1 MTSGREICYNNDM
14 KTIKRVAISKI
25 EDLTRQF
32 PVLMVTGARQVGKTT
47 LLKMIDSKRNFVTLD
62 DPQLRDLARR
72 DPLLFLQSYP
82 TPLTIDEVQYA
93 PELLPY
99 IKMAVDA
106 HPDEMGQFWLT
117 GSQQFE
123 LMKNVGESLAGRV
136 ALLPLGGITQGEENG
151 AAFQG
156 PFSFLEAPPN
166 AFTQFEG
173 VREVFARIY
182 RGTYPALVSGRV
194 KDVQTFY
201 RSYVA
206 TYVER
211 DVRQMT
217 NVADT
222 VRFLQFLKVMSSR
235 VGGLLNLSDVA
246 RDVGIAQPTAKA
258 WLSIL
263 EASGLVYLL
272 RPYKT
277 NICSRIV
284 KTPKVYFMDTGLCCY
299 LTGWASAE
307 TACDGA
313 MSGALLENYVVSE
326 LVRSFWNVGEEV
338 PLYFYR
344 DKGGVEVDVIFERNG
359 TPYPVEIKKTA
370 SPSLTDVKAFK
381 KLETKG
387 LNLGQGS
394 VVCLSPRTYPLS
406 QTVRVIPVGCL

>member
-1 MTSGREICYNNDM
+1 M

-47 LLKMIDSKRNFVTLD
+47 LLKMIDPKRNFVTLD

-106 HPDEMGQFWLT
+106 NPDVMGQFWLT

-151 AAFQG
+151 AAFQK
-156 PFSFLEAPPN
+156 PFSFLETPPN
-166 AFTQFEG
+166 SFAQFEG

-222 VRFLQFLKVMSSR
+222 VRFLQFLKVMASR

-246 RDVGIAQPTAKA
+246 RDVGISQPTAKA

-277 NICSRIV
+277 NIGSRLV

-299 LTGWASAE
+299 LTGWTSAA
-307 TACDGA
+307 TACEGA

-344 DKGGVEVDVIFERNG
+344 DKCGVEVDVVYERDG
-359 TPYPVEIKKTA
+359 VLYPVEIKKTA
-370 SPSLTDVKAFK
+370 SPSLADVKAFK
-381 KLETKG
+381 KLASNG
-387 LNLGQGS
+387 CNLGQGS

-406 QTVRVIPVGCL
+406 QDVRVIPVGSL

>member
-1 MTSGREICYNNDM
+1 
-14 KTIKRVAISKI
+14 
-25 EDLTRQF
+25 
-32 PVLMVTGARQVGKTT
+32 
-47 LLKMIDSKRNFVTLD
+47 
-62 DPQLRDLARR
+62 
-72 DPLLFLQSYP
+72 
-82 TPLTIDEVQYA
+82 
-93 PELLPY
+93 
-99 IKMAVDA
+99 MAVDA
-106 HPDEMGQFWLT
+106 NPDAMGQFWLT

-151 AAFQG
+151 AAVQK
-156 PFSFLEAPPN
+156 PFSFLETPPN
-166 AFTQFEG
+166 SFAQFEG

-222 VRFLQFLKVMSSR
+222 VRFLQFLKVMASR

-246 RDVGIAQPTAKA
+246 RDVGISQPTAKA

-277 NICSRIV
+277 NIASRLV

-299 LTGWASAE
+299 LTGWTSAA
-307 TACDGA
+307 TACEGA

-338 PLYFYR
+338 PLYF
-344 DKGGVEVDVIFERNG
+344 I
-359 TPYPVEIKKTA
+359 EISA
-370 SPSLTDVKAFK
+370 ALRLMLFMSEMGCSI
-381 KLETKG
+381 
-387 LNLGQGS
+387 
-394 VVCLSPRTYPLS
+394 LSRLRRRRAPRS
-406 QTVRVIPVGCL
+406 RM